1 MRKKNY
7 TFWLIFTYIVMAAVC
22 AALIIFYKQ
31 SLTSIIINITMFVIV
46 AIVYGFAI
54 HKFQIGWQF
63 QKALYASTAR
73 IKNDARADRRYLW
86 DQYKKDPS
94 GVLFQDDIL
103 SRQYQKF
110 LAEMRRLEQF
120 KNADY
125 KCNIEDYINQEY
137 VDATMKKNILNLV
150 AGTLTGLGI
159 LGTFVGLSFGL
170 QFFNTGTSAEITES
184 IAPLMEGVKIAFHTS
199 IYGLVFSLVY
209 NFVYKASMEAV
220 YTQLDEFLSTFD
232 TYVLGDAYNDNESTM
247 RELLQTLPEMLG
259 DCISEKMTAASYSM
273 SKTMKDFAQTVT
285 ESQAEGMRGLA
296 NEFIEQLNISMGNS
310 YSMFGR
316 VINETVEIQ
325 RQNNAYA
332 QTIMDRLGTVA
343 GNVNDINTLSARIID
358 SMSGYIGE
366 VEKLQNIVNENYSS
380 TYRQMETLKEHEE
393 RMQGYVYAISAHEKE
408 VNESIRQELA
418 EIIKMSG
425 AFSGEIQSTTQKLSS
440 MLSAARTEIDTAAAA
455 LAAASVGLDDKLT
468 ASLTQTFDIFDT
480 NMAQITDRLS
490 ETVSSIDST
499 TQRVP
504 EVVLAAYDGMK
515 QSFEAMQEE
524 MNRVLQTLQN
534 MSRN

>member
-1 MRKKNY
+1 MRKRNY
-7 TFWLIFTYIVMAAVC
+7 TYWLILVYIVMAAVC

-31 SLTSIIINITMFVIV
+31 SVTSIGINIAMFVIV
-46 AIVYGFAI
+46 AIIYGFAI
-54 HKFQIGWQF
+54 KKFQMGWRF
-63 QKALYASTAR
+63 QKALYAATAR

-103 SRQYQKF
+103 TRQYQKF

-125 KCNIEDYINQEY
+125 KCNIEDYINHEY
-137 VDATMKKNILNLV
+137 VDASLKKNILNLV

-170 QFFNTGTSAEITES
+170 QFFNTGSSAEITES
-184 IAPLMEGVKIAFHTS
+184 IAPLMEGIKIAFHTS

-209 NFVYKASMEAV
+209 SFVYKASMEAV

-232 TYVLGDAYNDNESTM
+232 TYVLGDAYNDNESSM
-247 RELLQTLPEMLG
+247 RELLQTLPDQLG
-259 DCISEKMTAASYSM
+259 ASITEKMTTASYNM
-273 SKTMKDFAQTVT
+273 SKTMKEFAQTVSD
-285 ESQAEGMRGLA
+285 SQTEGMRGLV
-296 NEFIEQLNISMGNS
+296 NEFIEQLNVSMGNS

-393 RMQGYVYAISAHEKE
+393 RMQGYVYSISAHEKE
-408 VNESIRQELA
+408 VNESIQQELA

-440 MLSAARTEIDTAAAA
+440 VLTAAKTEIDASAMA
-455 LAAASVGLDDKLT
+455 LASAATGLDEKLS
-468 ASLTQTFDIFDT
+468 ASLNQTFNVFDT
-480 NMAQITDRLS
+480 NMAQITDRLN
-490 ETVSSIDST
+490 ETVSGIDST

-515 QSFEAMQEE
+515 QSFDAMQEE
-524 MNRVLQTLQN
+524 MNHVLQTMQSMN
-534 MSRN
+534 RN